1 MPSHNPDDYVI
12 GVDIGG
18 TKVAAGFVNASGEIS
33 EVHRVPMVSDRDAAA
48 GFASVI
54 SAIDPLIEV
63 AAKNNWKI
71 HSVGVCA
78 PGPLDQKTG
87 VIINPPNV
95 PCWRNYALAAEI
107 AARYHAAVKIE
118 NDANAAALAESMW
131 GAGKGHSRVFY
142 MCIGTGVGTG
152 FVLDGRIYHG
162 RSGAAFEGGHVT
174 IDYRGPQCN
183 CGKRGCVEALISGP
197 AIAKRAQAKLQA
209 SDAPASQLLDL
220 SNGKIAAV
228 TCEMVNRASL
238 ADDAVAKETL
248 LKTLELL
255 AVSLG
260 NTVDLIEP
268 DIIVIGGGVA
278 AMLRPYFA
286 EIRARVPKWCVNSRC
301 SEIPVVPAY
310 YGANSGIAGGAALC
324 S

>member
-1 MPSHNPDDYVI
+1 MPSHNPDEYVI

-18 TKVAAGFVNASGEIS
+18 TKVAAGFVNARGEIS

-63 AAKNNWKI
+63 SAKNNCKI
-71 HSVGVCA
+71 QCVGVCA
-78 PGPLDQKTG
+78 PGPLDQEMG
-87 VIINPPNV
+87 IIINPPNV
-95 PCWRNYALAAEI
+95 PCWRNYPLASEI
-107 AARYHAAVKIE
+107 AARYNAGVKIE
-118 NDANAAALAESMW
+118 NDANAAALAEFIW
-131 GAGKGHSRVFY
+131 GAGKGYDKVFY
-142 MCIGTGVGTG
+142 ICIGTGVGTG
-152 FVLDGRIYHG
+152 FVLDGSIYHG

-174 IDYRGPQCN
+174 IDYRGPKCN
-183 CGKRGCVEALISGP
+183 CGKRGCVEALVSGP
-197 AIAKRAQAKLQA
+197 AIAMRAQAKLQA
-209 SDAPASQLLDL
+209 LNAPASPLLDL
-220 SNGKIAAV
+220 ADGQIAAI

-238 ADDAVAKETL
+238 AGDSVAIETL
-248 LKTLELL
+248 RETVELL

-260 NTVDLIEP
+260 NIVDLIEP
-268 DIIVIGGGVA
+268 DIIIIGGGVA
-278 AMLRPYFA
+278 AMLQPYFA
-286 EIRARVPKWCVNSRC
+286 EIRARLPKWCVNSRC